1 MMKANLLPIVD
12 RFAGQPILVIGEAI
26 LDRYTITRT
35 QRLCREAPAPVA
47 DVRGEE
53 SFPGGAAHAAVNVAT
68 LGGAARFLTVIGAD
82 EAGQLLNQKLQEYG
96 VDTQAMLV
104 DPQRR
109 TLVKQRILVNGQMLL
124 RCDEGDTAQLSAEIE
139 EQVIE
144 QLQQLAPTCAALLV
158 SDYDYGILTERVVQ
172 ALCQVQATH
181 RLLLAVDSKRLPL
194 FKRCRPTV
202 VKPNYEQVVTLL
214 QAKPLL
220 NGLRPQQVTAASD
233 HLFKRTG
240 ARMVAA
246 TLDAEG
252 ALVLERDK
260 EAYRTYS
267 EPTSDANTV
276 GAGDTYISAFV
287 LALAAGATREDAAE
301 LAAQA
306 SAIAVRW
313 AGTAPCWQEEL
324 RVALTTAP
332 GKRLYA
338 RQQLARTMQNYRAQ
352 GKQIVFTNGCFD
364 LIHPGH
370 VDYLNKARALGDVL
384 VVGVNTDE
392 SVRRY
397 KGASRPIN
405 PLDHR
410 LEVLAGLASVD
421 HVIEFDEDT
430 PIELIKLVQ
439 PDIYVKGGDYT
450 EAQLPEALVVRE
462 LGGDVQIIPFLT
474 GYSTT
479 AIVNKIKSEER
490 LKLTG
495 RRPTRA
501 TRPAT
506 ETRTLPHHR
515 QEVYE

>member
-1 MMKANLLPIVD
+1 
-12 RFAGQPILVIGEAI
+12 
-26 LDRYTITRT
+26 
-35 QRLCREAPAPVA
+35 
-47 DVRGEE
+47 
-53 SFPGGAAHAAVNVAT
+53 
-68 LGGAARFLTVIGAD
+68 
-82 EAGQLLNQKLQEYG
+82 
-96 VDTQAMLV
+96 
-104 DPQRR
+104 
-109 TLVKQRILVNGQMLL
+109 
-124 RCDEGDTAQLSAEIE
+124 
-139 EQVIE
+139 
-144 QLQQLAPTCAALLV
+144 
-158 SDYDYGILTERVVQ
+158 
-172 ALCQVQATH
+172 
-181 RLLLAVDSKRLPL
+181 
-194 FKRCRPTV
+194 
-202 VKPNYEQVVTLL
+202 
-214 QAKPLL
+214 
-220 NGLRPQQVTAASD
+220 
-233 HLFKRTG
+233 
-240 ARMVAA
+240 MVAA
-246 TLDAEG
+246 TLDTEG

-287 LALAAGATREDAAE
+287 LALAAGATREEAAE
-301 LAAQA
+301 LAAQS

-338 RQQLARTMQNYRAQ
+338 RQQLARTIQNYRAQ

-397 KGASRPIN
+397 KGPSRPIN
-405 PLDHR
+405 PLEHR

-430 PIELIKLVQ
+430 PVELIKLVQ
-439 PDIYVKGGDYT
+439 PDLYVKGGDYT
-450 EAQLPEALVVRE
+450 EAQLPEASVVRE

-479 AIVNKIKSEER
+479 AIVNKIKSEDR

-501 TRPAT
+501 TPPAT